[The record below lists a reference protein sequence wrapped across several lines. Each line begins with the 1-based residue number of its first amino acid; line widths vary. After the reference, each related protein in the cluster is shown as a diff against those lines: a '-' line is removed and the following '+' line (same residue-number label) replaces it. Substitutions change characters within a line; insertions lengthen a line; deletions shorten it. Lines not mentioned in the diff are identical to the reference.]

1 MSIEYLRKD
10 VDKIKFRYRAAKS
23 AIREDS
29 TYLSKAK
36 QHIEDIREAQEIT
49 QAVAQTIQQQ
59 AHSKIAKVVTAC
71 LQMVFPD
78 KDYKFKLK
86 FERKRN
92 RTEATPTLIK
102 DGHEITNPYDKT
114 ETDNKSNE
122 SGGVLDIAGFACQI
136 SAIML
141 HQPALRP
148 IMIMDEPFKNIH
160 GDMYRENAKQM
171 LEKLSKDFGFQLIL
185 VSNMKEI
192 MVGKVIEL

>member
-102 DGHEITNPYDKT
+102 DGHEIINPYDKT

>member
-1 MSIEYLRKD
+1 MSIEFLRED
-10 VDKIKFRYRAAKS
+10 IDKIKARYQLALYS
-23 AIREDS
+23 LREE
-29 TYLSKAK
+29 SKNLQTAE
-36 QHIEDIREAQEIT
+36 QNIEDIKEAQRIT

-59 AHSKIAKVVTAC
+59 AHAKIAKVVTAC

-92 RTEATPTLIK
+92 RTEATPTLVK
-102 DGHEITNPYDKT
+102 NGHELSNPFDKN
-114 ETDNKSNE
+114 ETDNKNSE

-148 IMIMDEPFKNIH
+148 IMIMDEPFKNVH
-160 GDMYRENAKQM
+160 GDIYRENAKQM

-192 MVGKVIEL
+192 MVGKIVEL